1 MNIKM
6 RSKIYWLV
14 ALLIAL
20 LAIAALQHV
29 RAAKPQTVG
38 QENVR
43 QTAVAGG
50 FYPADPKTLS
60 AMIDDMLAHA
70 SPPPIN
76 DPILAV
82 VAPHAGYQFSGPV
95 AAYTYAALKGRKF
108 SRVVVIAPSHYE
120 AFDFTSVFDGDAYAT
135 PLGIVHVDK
144 AFAKQL
150 AKMSPTIRLSN
161 QGHIPTPKGAEHALE
176 VELPWLQ
183 RVLGDFEL
191 VPVVMGDQSY
201 ENSRALGVALA
212 KVIQGS
218 DTLIVASSDL
228 SHYHPYD
235 EAVKI
240 DHKTLNALQAWDYFS
255 MSRNFDA
262 RVWEACGGAPIVA
275 AMIAAERM
283 GANQALVLKYA
294 NSGDTTG
301 DHSRVVGYSADVFLK
316 TPSGKA
322 VEPQFSLSGREKNE
336 LLALARKSVEHAVR
350 EKKRFEPA
358 ASASELLNQERG
370 AFVTLRKSGELR
382 GCIGYTS
389 AAKPLYMT
397 VRDTATL
404 AALRDPRFQPVSASE
419 LPQIDYEVSVLS
431 PLRRV
436 LDIRQIKV
444 GQHGLLMKNGAYEGL
459 LLPQVPV
466 DEKWDRQR
474 FLEETC
480 AKAGMR
486 SGCWKDENTDIFMF
500 TAVVFGENRP
510 QELMPETSLPPGS
523 PARPGERAPGSPP
536 H

>member
-6 RSKIYWLV
+6 RPKIYWLA
-14 ALLIAL
+14 ALFIAI
-20 LAIAALQHV
+20 LAIAALRHV
-29 RAAKPQTVG
+29 RAADPQ
-38 QENVR
+38 NVR
-43 QTAVAGG
+43 QAAVAGG

-82 VAPHAGYQFSGPV
+82 AAPHAGYQFSGPV

-120 AFDFTSVFDGDAYAT
+120 AFDFISVYEGDAYAT
-135 PLGIVHVDK
+135 PLGAVPVDK

-150 AKMSPTIRLSN
+150 VQMSPTIKFSSR
-161 QGHIPTPKGAEHALE
+161 GHTPTREGAEHALE

-191 VPVVMGDQSY
+191 VPIVMGDQSY
-201 ENSRALGVALA
+201 ESSRALGVALA
-212 KVIQGS
+212 KLIQGNDK

-240 DHKTLNALQAWDYFS
+240 DHKTLSALQVWDYLS
-255 MSRNFDA
+255 MSRNFEA
-262 RVWEACGGAPIVA
+262 RIWEACGGAPIVA

-294 NSGDTTG
+294 NSGDITG

-316 TPSGKA
+316 TQSGKT
-322 VEPQFSLSGREKNE
+322 VEPQFSLTGHEKNE
-336 LLALARKSVEHAVR
+336 LLALARKSVEYAVR
-350 EKKRFEPA
+350 ERKAYEPT
-358 ASASELLNQERG
+358 ASASEVLDEERG
-370 AFVTLRKSGELR
+370 AFVTLKKSGELR

-404 AALRDPRFQPVSASE
+404 AALRDTRFQPVAASE
-419 LPQIDYEVSVLS
+419 LPQIEYEVSVLS

-436 LDIRQIKV
+436 LDVRQIKV

-466 DEKWDRQR
+466 DEKWDRQK

-500 TAVVFGENRP
+500 TAVVFGEKRP
-510 QELMPETSLPPGS
+510 QALMPETSLPPGS
-523 PARPGERAPGSPP
+523 PAWPRGTAPGSPP

>member
-1 MNIKM
+1 MTGSM
-6 RSKIYWLV
+6 PSARYAVTGLLMAVLALV
-14 ALLIAL
+14 APHYSP
-20 LAIAALQHV
+20 AAN
-29 RAAKPQTVG
+29 PQ
-38 QENVR
+38 NVR
-43 QTAVAGG
+43 PAGVAGS
-50 FYPADPKTLS
+50 FYPADEKALS
-60 AMIDDMLAHA
+60 AMIDDMLARA
-70 SPPPIN
+70 SVPPIN

-108 SRVVVIAPSHYE
+108 SRVIVIAPSHYE
-120 AFDFTSVFDGDAYAT
+120 AFDFTSVFEGDAYVT
-135 PLGIVHVDK
+135 PLGTVRVDK
-144 AFAKQL
+144 AFGQQL
-150 AKMSPTIRLSN
+150 AKMSPTIRLSS
-161 QGHIPTPKGAEHALE
+161 QGHVPTPQGAEHALE

-191 VPVVMGDQSY
+191 VPVIMGDQSY

-212 KVIQGS
+212 KLIHGG
-218 DTLIVASSDL
+218 DTLVVASSDL

-255 MSRNFDA
+255 MSRNFEA
-262 RVWEACGGAPIVA
+262 RIWEACGGAPIVA

-316 TPSGKA
+316 TQSGKI
-322 VEPQFSLSGREKNE
+322 VEPQFSLNGHEKNE
-336 LLALARKSVEHAVR
+336 LLALARRSAEYAVR
-350 EKKRFEPA
+350 EKKAYEPA
-358 ASASELLNQERG
+358 PSSSEPLNQERG
-370 AFVTLRKSGELR
+370 AFVTLKESGELR
-382 GCIGYTS
+382 GCVGYTS
-389 AAKPLYMT
+389 AMKPLYLT

-404 AALRDPRFQPVSASE
+404 AALRDSRFRPVSPPE
-419 LPQIDYEVSVLS
+419 LPQLEYEISVLS

-466 DEKWDRQR
+466 EERWDRQR

-480 AKAGMR
+480 AKAGMHA
-486 SGCWKDENTDIFMF
+486 GCWKDENTDIFMF
-500 TAVVFGENRP
+500 TAVVFGEARP
-510 QELMPETSLPPGS
+510 HVLMPDVPLPPGL
-523 PARPGERAPGSPP
+523 PGRPGERAPGSPP
-536 H
+536 R